1 MAVCGNVP
9 RSPSSSHITE
19 LQPVVQALWRQALWP
34 LRSLSA
40 LHTLQCPQTPALSWK
55 ISLESRYF
63 RLSIMPCRPD
73 IACDSDLNRVPFNQG
88 H

>member
-19 LQPVVQALWRQALWP
+19 LQPVVQALWRQAL
-34 LRSLSA
+34 
-40 LHTLQCPQTPALSWK
+40 HTLQCPQIPALSWK

-63 RLSIMPCRPD
+63 RLPIMPCRPD